1 MGLFTTEKS
10 DKPKFKKLKE
20 EGCIVSLSV
29 EVPQNLVEQETQNLL
44 VRIQQR
50 AKIPGFRP
58 GKAPLE
64 LVKKN
69 FTGHAQEQ
77 VLDSLIRKY
86 TPEAMRELNLRP
98 VAVPSVEDVSFEK
111 GKPVKFQVRVE
122 VPPAVTPKD
131 YQKIAVKRTTYAADE
146 KAIDARLQELR
157 DANARLE
164 KAEGA
169 AAAKNHYVVIDYQ
182 AFRNDTPIAKAKGEN
197 ELVDM
202 SSDQTI
208 DGLIEGMMGMKV
220 GDNKDIKVKINEKPA
235 ILKVTVKEIKTKV
248 LPALDA
254 EFAKDLGF
262 DSLDQLKAKLK
273 EVIEQEGQQKT
284 DREVSQQIE
293 EALLKANKIPVP
305 PSLCEA
311 QLEHMI
317 DRLRRQMGAQLGEQQ
332 LDDLK
337 KKLLPRAEDEV
348 RIGYL
353 LPAIAEKEKLSASDE
368 DLKAELDRNLAAIES
383 DAKKDE
389 IRKMFEE
396 RKEAIAGMIR
406 DRKTM
411 QFLRDSA
418 KITDVKA

>member
-1 MGLFTTEKS
+1 MGIFTSEKT
-10 DKPKFKKLKE
+10 DKAKFKKLKE
-20 EGCIVSLSV
+20 EGCIVSFSV
-29 EVPQNLVEQETQNLL
+29 EVPQPLVEQETQNLL

-86 TPEAMRELNLRP
+86 TPEAMRELNLKP

-122 VPPAVTPKD
+122 VPPTVTPKD
-131 YQKIAVKRTTYAADE
+131 YQKIAVKRTTYAADD

-164 KAEGA
+164 KVEDA
-169 AAAKNHYVVIDYQ
+169 AAAKSHYVVIDYQ
-182 AFRNDTPIAKAKGEN
+182 AFQDGKPISKAKGEN

-208 DGLIEGMMGMKV
+208 DGLIEGMLGMKV
-220 GDNKDIKVKINEKPA
+220 GETKDIAVKINEKPA
-235 ILKVTVKEIKTKV
+235 SLKVTVKEIKNKV

-254 EFAKDLGF
+254 EFAKDIGF
-262 DSLDQLKAKLK
+262 ESLDQLKAKLK

-284 DREVSQQIE
+284 DREVTQQIE

-332 LDDLK
+332 LNELK
-337 KKLLPRAEDEV
+337 SKLLPRAEDEV

-353 LPAIAEKEKLSASDE
+353 LPAIAEKEKLSATE
-368 DLKAELDRNLAAIES
+368 EELKAELERNLAAIES
-383 DAKKDE
+383 DSKKDE
-389 IRKMFEE
+389 VRKMFEE

-411 QFLRDSA
+411 QFLRDNA